1 MQLMQKVKTKQNI
14 QVTEFNKIYDEFL
27 QMVLKYAIGIFNP
40 IKKEMPKDISLNY
53 IAKFAVI

>member
-1 MQLMQKVKTKQNI
+1 MQKVKTKQNI